1 MARKKNQSL
10 EEDLKVI
17 EDIVEQLESG
27 ELDIE
32 EAIKIYKSG
41 MELSKRCASR
51 LLDIEKQVTIL
62 YKNSAGEIEEKGFES
77 EETEEF

>member
-1 MARKKNQSL
+1 MPRKKSQSL
-10 EEDLKVI
+10 EEDLKLI

-41 MELSKRCASR
+41 MELSKRCADR
-51 LLDIEKQVTIL
+51 LLDIEKQVTVL
-62 YKNSAGEIEEKGFES
+62 YKNSTGEIEERKFES
-77 EETEEF
+77 EEIE